1 MAHKVLER
9 HAQLITDRA
18 FRTIDSGTP
27 YHCKQQQNTT
37 SMGFKKGQSGNPK
50 GRPKGKPNKATGTLR
65 EFIANLIDEN
75 RDQIRTD
82 IAGLEPKERL
92 QMLERMMQY
101 VLPKMESTKTDIR
114 IEHLSESE
122 LSNIAQDILT
132 KIDNENPVD

>member
-1 MAHKVLER
+1 
-9 HAQLITDRA
+9 
-18 FRTIDSGTP
+18 
-27 YHCKQQQNTT
+27 
-37 SMGFKKGQSGNPK
+37 MGFKKGQSGNPK

-65 EFIANLIDEN
+65 EFIADLIDEN